1 MPGDIGK
8 NNSNYYDLG
17 GNMQYRELGRTGL
30 KVSALSFGSW
40 AIGGTWGHV
49 DDRESLAALSR
60 AVELGVNFFDTA
72 DVYGGGRSER
82 LLARLRQQHPGK
94 IYIATKV
101 GRGIYPHVSQG
112 YNRANLT
119 FFVEN
124 SLKNLS
130 TETIDLL
137 QLHCPPTEVF
147 WRPEVFGV
155 LDDLVKAG
163 KIRFYG
169 VSVEK
174 LEEAFKAIEYPNLQ
188 SVQIIFNMFRQR
200 PAEQFFDQAKSHK
213 VGVLA
218 RVPLASGMLTG
229 KMSPES
235 RFAPDDHR
243 SFNRQGEAFDRGET
257 FSGVDYDAGLHAV
270 EELKAICPAG
280 MSMAQFALRWILM
293 FDAVTCA
300 IPGAKRPA
308 QVDEN
313 FSAADLPPLAD
324 ETMDTVGAIYDKH
337 VRPLVHQYW

>member
-1 MPGDIGK
+1 
-8 NNSNYYDLG
+8 
-17 GNMQYRELGRTGL
+17 MQYRELGRTGI

-40 AIGGTWGHV
+40 AIGGTWGQV

-101 GRGIYPHVSQG
+101 GRGLSPHVSEG

-119 FFVEN
+119 AFVEH

-137 QLHCPPTEVF
+137 QLHCPPSEVY

-188 SVQIIFNMFRQR
+188 SVQIIFNMFRPR
-200 PAEQFFDQAKSHK
+200 PAEQFFDRAKNHQ
-213 VGVLA
+213 VGILA

-229 KMSPES
+229 KMSPDS

-257 FSGVDYDAGLHAV
+257 FSGVDYGVGLQAV
-270 EELKAICPAG
+270 AELKAICPPG
-280 MSMAQFALRWILM
+280 MNMTQFALRWILM
-293 FDAVTCA
+293 FAAVTCA
-300 IPGAKRPA
+300 IPGAKRPSQA
-308 QVDEN
+308 DEN

-324 ETMDTVGAIYDKH
+324 ETMSEVRAIYDQH